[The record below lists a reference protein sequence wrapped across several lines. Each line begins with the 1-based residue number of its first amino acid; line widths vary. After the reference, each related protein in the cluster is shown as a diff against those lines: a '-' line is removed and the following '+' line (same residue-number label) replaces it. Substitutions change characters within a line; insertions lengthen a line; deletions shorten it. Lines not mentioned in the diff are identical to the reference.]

1 MNDSCLCSLPPQ
13 NPQPHSSHEKR
24 KKKKHNRRT
33 FYKIPNKLLLKTAQ
47 VIKNQASQRNH
58 DSQEEPEEIPQVN
71 AIPGW
76 NPEREKKLHKKMKE
90 IWKSMDVNNA
100 LIFVH

>member
-1 MNDSCLCSLPPQ
+1 MTVACVVCLPKTHNLTPVMRK
-13 NPQPHSSHEKR
+13 E

-90 IWKSMDVNNA
+90 I
-100 LIFVH
+100 